1 MAFLKAGKR
10 HVAVTLALLLLL
22 PVRSALCD
30 PSAGQEYVL
39 KAVFLYNFCRFID
52 WPDRA
57 FDSPDQPMIIG
68 VIGDNPFGGLIEE
81 TVKGEMLR
89 GRRIRVEYY
98 RRPSD
103 IGRCHVLFVGASE
116 MHRADDIIAAV
127 AGRSVLT
134 VGETEAFLERGGM
147 VALTADQNRVRLQIN
162 PARLRAENLAASSK
176 LLRVAEIKR

>member
-1 MAFLKAGKR
+1 MAFLRAGQR
-10 HVAVTLALLLLL
+10 RLAARLALLLLL
-22 PVRSALCD
+22 PLRIACAA
-30 PSAGQEYVL
+30 PSGDQEYAL

-57 FDSPDQPMIIG
+57 FDSPDEPMVIG
-68 VIGDNPFGGLIEE
+68 VVGDNPFGRLIEE
-81 TVKGEMLR
+81 TVKGETLR

-103 IGRCHVLFVGASE
+103 IGRCHILFVGASE
-116 MHRADDIIAAV
+116 MAHADEILASV
-127 AGRSVLT
+127 SGRSVLT
-134 VGETEAFLERGGM
+134 VGETEAFLDRGGM
-147 VALTADQNRVRLQIN
+147 IALTAEQNRVRLRIN

>member
-1 MAFLKAGKR
+1 MAFLRARKR
-10 HVAVTLALLLLL
+10 QFAVTFALLLLL
-22 PVRSALCD
+22 PTRGAFAD
-30 PSAGQEYVL
+30 PSGGQEYAL

-52 WPDRA
+52 WPERA
-57 FDSPDQPMIIG
+57 FGSPDEPMIIG
-68 VIGDNPFGGLIEE
+68 VVGENPFGRLIEE
-81 TVKGEMLR
+81 TVKGEAIR

-98 RRPSD
+98 RRASD
-103 IGRCHVLFVGASE
+103 IGRCHVLFAGVSE
-116 MHRADDIIAAV
+116 MSRANEIIAAV

-147 VALTADQNRVRLQIN
+147 IALTADENRVRLQIN